1 MSEEESPP
9 LVEVGML
16 AMAAVSIT
24 QPDSNCSDEEDAD
37 HICKKS
43 RVKTYQEDPEE
54 GYEPDISS
62 GDDMD
67 ELDKQEQ
74 GQSAGFSTPLE
85 KLPCSV
91 PENKWKSVWA
101 SSSSED
107 SDDST
112 GGDDGDLEHLRKRVI
127 RESEARNYDVV
138 AQLLDSEPKLLT
150 AADSDGY
157 ILLHKAAYLGDMT
170 LVKEILERGADI
182 KAKTHDGWQPLHS
195 ACRWNHVDVASLL
208 LQAGADVN
216 ATSSGGNTPLHVAAS
231 NANAK
236 QALVLLLSNRYID
249 PNILND
255 SSESAFDLAR
265 RSGPHYHL
273 FEMVEDSLDVDGR
286 GMSFTHFS
294 EAMGIESVGESDRKL
309 AGRNGITSKTDE
321 ST

>member
-1 MSEEESPP
+1 MSGEESPP
-9 LVEVGML
+9 VG
-16 AMAAVSIT
+16 AKASVPRA
-24 QPDSNCSDEEDAD
+24 QPDSNCSDEESTNR
-37 HICKKS
+37 IRGKVRS
-43 RVKTYQEDPEE
+43 VKMYQEDPEE

-62 GDDMD
+62 GDDAD
-67 ELDKQEQ
+67 ESDNEQERGQPTGFAAELDK
-74 GQSAGFSTPLE
+74 
-85 KLPCSV
+85 LPSSI

-101 SSSSED
+101 SSSSEE

-112 GGDDGDLEHLRKRVI
+112 GEDVGDLEHLRKRVI
-127 RESEARNYDVV
+127 RESEARNYDTVV
-138 AQLLDSEPKLLT
+138 ELLDAEPKLLT

-157 ILLHKAAYLGDMT
+157 ILLHKAAYMGDMT
-170 LVKEILERGADI
+170 LVKELLERGADI
-182 KAKTHDGWQPLHS
+182 NAKTHDGWQPLHS

-286 GMSFTHFS
+286 GMSFQHFS
-294 EAMGIESVGESDRKL
+294 EAMGLETVGENDQKP
-309 AGRNGITSKTDE
+309 AGRNGITSKTDA
-321 ST
+321 SM